1 MRKKSLNQRMV
12 RKMDE
17 EIRIIGYCTECGN
30 AITDDIEEYF
40 CNDDGELF
48 CSENCVLES
57 YSIHRL
63 EI

>member
-1 MRKKSLNQRMV
+1 
-12 RKMDE
+12 MDE

-30 AITDDIEEYF
+30 AIIDDIEEYF

-48 CSENCVLES
+48 CSENCVLEY

>member
-1 MRKKSLNQRMV
+1 
-12 RKMDE
+12 MDE

-40 CNDDGELF
+40 YNDDGEFL
-48 CSENCVLES
+48 CSESCVLE
-57 YSIHRL
+57 YYNIHRL